1 MLRNRASAAQTF
13 PLCGARPETNNL
25 QLRACPMQWFPAIFF
40 SALLAAVLCV
50 AARHLMLDE

>member
-1 MLRNRASAAQTF
+1 
-13 PLCGARPETNNL
+13 LCGAKPETNNL